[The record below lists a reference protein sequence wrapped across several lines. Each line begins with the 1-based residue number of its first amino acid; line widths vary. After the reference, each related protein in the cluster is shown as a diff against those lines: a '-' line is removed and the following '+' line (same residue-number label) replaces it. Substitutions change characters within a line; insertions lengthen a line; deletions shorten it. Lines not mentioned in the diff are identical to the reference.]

1 VLPGIT
7 IGVAV
12 ALFAIYCFAD
22 AITQVVRLFRADDTT
37 AQRVV
42 MVLLGLFDVVA
53 GVVAI
58 AYPGITAGALVI
70 VIGIWAIIGGGTQL
84 AAAWSIRGSG
94 SGWFTVGGALSII
107 AGFVL
112 IAWPGIGAVSLA
124 IVFGAYLVVYGI
136 TMLVSAAVAPS
147 GSEVDALA

>member
-94 SGWFTVGGALSII
+94 SGWFTVGGLLSII